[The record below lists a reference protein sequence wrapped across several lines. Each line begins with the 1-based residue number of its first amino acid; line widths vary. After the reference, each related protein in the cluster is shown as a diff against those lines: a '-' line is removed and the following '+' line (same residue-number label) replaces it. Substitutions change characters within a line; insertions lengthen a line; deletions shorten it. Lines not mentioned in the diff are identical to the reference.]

1 MKPIF
6 LSTESQ
12 SPAATMIIDCFLF
25 VEQNMQV
32 DTLQKYTDC
41 IDEIAIIPFC
51 VDDEF
56 MQKFQIK
63 ERKYI
68 GWKRRDA
75 DIRLRMNFDTFV
87 RASKEERMQ
96 QCKEVIICSL
106 EVIAKRCEAK
116 KLRFDVANLIQDI
129 FPDEKIQKQ

>member
-1 MKPIF
+1 
-6 LSTESQ
+6 
-12 SPAATMIIDCFLF
+12 MIVDCFLSI
-25 VEQNMQV
+25 EQNMQV
-32 DTLQKYTDC
+32 DTLRKYTDC
-41 IDEIAIIPFC
+41 LDDIAIIPFC

-56 MQKFQIK
+56 MQTFQIK

-87 RASKEERMQ
+87 RATKEERMQ
-96 QCKEVIICSL
+96 QCKEVIIRSL

-116 KLRFDVANLIQDI
+116 KLRFDVVTLIQDI
-129 FPDEKIQKQ
+129 FSDEKVQKQ

>member
-6 LSTESQ
+6 FTTESQ
-12 SPAATMIIDCFLF
+12 SPAASLISDCFQVIMKNMK
-25 VEQNMQV
+25 VES
-32 DTLQKYTDC
+32 LQKYTDC
-41 IDEIAIIPFC
+41 LDDIAIIPFC

-56 MQKFQIK
+56 MQTFQIK

-87 RASKEERMQ
+87 QATKEERMQ
-96 QCKEVIICSL
+96 QCKEVIIRSL

-116 KLRFDVANLIQDI
+116 KLRFDIVNLIQDI
-129 FPDEKIQKQ
+129 FPDEKVQNQ